1 MKTTI
6 KLTQQMFESV
16 TVKPRGDMVVIEA
29 GPAPTKSGTV
39 VLVLSQDQV
48 GAMLFGMEQAAE
60 ASGISRGMLFGMEQA
75 A

>member
-6 KLTQQMFESV
+6 KLSQQMFDFV
-16 TVKPRGDMVVIEA
+16 TVKPSGGSVVVEA

-39 VLVLSQDQV
+39 VFRLTPDQV

-60 ASGISRGMLFGMEQA
+60 AAGMADQRMA

>member
-6 KLTQQMFESV
+6 KLSNQMFESV

-39 VLVLSQDQV
+39 VFLLTQDQI
-48 GAMLFGMEQAAE
+48 GALLFGMEQAAE
-60 ASGISRGMLFGMEQA
+60 AAGIA
-75 A
+75 ADMRLAA